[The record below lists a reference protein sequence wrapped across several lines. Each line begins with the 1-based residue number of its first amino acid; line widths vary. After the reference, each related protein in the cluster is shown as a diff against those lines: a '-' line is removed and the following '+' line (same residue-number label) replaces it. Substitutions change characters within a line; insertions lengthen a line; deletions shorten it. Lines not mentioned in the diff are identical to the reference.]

1 MVLFALTVVG
11 QALTPSTYFTTV
23 DKERLRTIFLSAEP
37 YQPDN
42 LQAVH
47 YSVLGL
53 ALLGAGHVEP
63 SVSRIVA
70 GFIHILNLFLKFF
83 PMFLRTC
90 CLLVS

>member
-1 MVLFALTVVG
+1 MTVLFALTVVG

-23 DKERLRTIFLSAEP
+23 DKERLRTIFLSAQP
-37 YQPDN
+37 YQTDN

-63 SVSRIVA
+63 SVRKTYLLQTLVIH
-70 GFIHILNLFLKFF
+70 FIFTFIY
-83 PMFLRTC
+83 C
-90 CLLVS
+90 D